1 MIIYLI
7 AWDGAKYLSEIFG
20 KILMFLPN
28 LLSAIFLFVIGMM
41 IARISSKV
49 ISKTL
54 SKTKVDNLSANIKK
68 IDFIDKLNIDFR
80 ISSIIGKFFYYFIVL
95 IFLVVST
102 DILNMPMLSQLIVSI
117 INFVPNVLIA
127 FVMLIGGLLVANW
140 LKELVYNIA
149 KSLSMPSASLISN
162 LVFYF
167 VLINVFISVML
178 QIKVN
183 VEFLS
188 TNLSLVIGGIVFAFA
203 LAYGLASKP
212 VLASIISSF
221 YHKNRINIGD
231 QIRIGQFE
239 GEVIEKD
246 NLNIIIKNKDEKIII
261 PLSKLN
267 DTEVIL
273 KVKSINDEDSS
284 MG

>member
-221 YHKNRINIGD
+221 YHKNLINIGD

-273 KVKSINDEDSS
+273 KVKSINDEDS
-284 MG
+284 